1 MITIKRA
8 YLPPERSDGF
18 RVLVDRLWPRGVSK
32 EDAKLD
38 MWMKDIAPSNEL
50 RKWFAHDPE
59 RWDEFRTK
67 YLDELEEKAKLIDKL
82 KVIKKFND
90 TLTLVY
96 SAKDEK
102 HNNAVVLMELL
113 KKKPKMVKTGVSRT
127 HGV

>member
-1 MITIKRA
+1 MINIKRV
-8 YLPPERSDGF
+8 YLPPKQNDGF

-32 EDAKLD
+32 KDAKLD
-38 MWMKDIAPSNEL
+38 LWMKEIAPSNEL

-59 RWDEFRTK
+59 KWDEFRTK
-67 YLDELEEKAKLIDKL
+67 YLDELEEKAELLDNLRI
-82 KVIKKFND
+82 IKKFND

-113 KKKPKMVKTGVSRT
+113 KKKPRVIKTGVNRT

>member
-1 MITIKRA
+1 MINIKRV
-8 YLPPERSDGF
+8 YLPPKQNDGF

-32 EDAKLD
+32 KDAKLD
-38 MWMKDIAPSNEL
+38 LWMKDIAPSNEL

-59 RWDEFRTK
+59 KWDEFRTK
-67 YLDELEEKAKLIDKL
+67 YLDELEEKAELLDNL
-82 KVIKKFND
+82 KIIKKFND

-102 HNNAVVLMELL
+102 HNNAVVLMEIL
-113 KKKPKMVKTGVSRT
+113 KKKPKVIKTGVNRI